1 MGASDLEN
9 VEEATEVEFRLGS
22 VTMPPYEMP
31 YDILLPQRS
40 ELSNVLAAVAISAS
54 HVRFN
59 AIRMEP
65 TWMIMGQAAGSAAV
79 IAMNNDIAVQD
90 VQVPEL
96 QTVLLENKQKL

>member
-1 MGASDLEN
+1 MGN
-9 VEEATEVEFRLGS
+9 VAEATDVEFTLGS
-22 VTMPPYEMP
+22 VTMPPYMMP

-79 IAMNNDIAVQD
+79 IAMKNDIAVQD
-90 VQVPEL
+90 VQVPVL
-96 QTVLLENKQKL
+96 QSVLIEHKQKIVP